1 MIQSQVS
8 NKDQTNFNSNVNG
21 FSMSSIS
28 NNRTAIDPMKQST
41 MNYVRNVYRG
51 LGNLPQERIK
61 TISQN
66 FIRLYGTNR

>member
-28 NNRTAIDPMKQST
+28 NNRTAIDPMK
-41 MNYVRNVYRG
+41 
-51 LGNLPQERIK
+51 
-61 TISQN
+61 
-66 FIRLYGTNR
+66 